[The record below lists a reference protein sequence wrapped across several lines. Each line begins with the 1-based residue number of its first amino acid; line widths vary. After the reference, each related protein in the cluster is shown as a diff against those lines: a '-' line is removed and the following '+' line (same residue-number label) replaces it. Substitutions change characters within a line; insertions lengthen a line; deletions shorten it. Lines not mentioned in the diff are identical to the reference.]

1 MTGGRRRPEEYGPLP
16 FPPPVLA
23 AKTPDELATLA
34 ALDRFKR
41 AMGFR
46 RELQQ
51 ALRPLGISFAEWR
64 LLEASSRLIRQTG
77 EPVSHLEV
85 SRELD
90 VSEGCVSRLMWQ
102 LAGRGLVDHDLDG
115 LGLQYRVLVT
125 NESEGLVAEGY
136 VLAAAVENRRR

>member
-1 MTGGRRRPEEYGPLP
+1 MP

-46 RELQQ
+46 REMQQ
-51 ALRPLGISFAEWR
+51 ALKPLSISFAEWR
-64 LLEASSRLIRQTG
+64 LLEASSRLIQQTA

-85 SRELD
+85 ARELD
-90 VSEGCVSRLMWQ
+90 VGEGCVSRLMWR

-115 LGLQYRVLVT
+115 RGLQYRVLMT

-136 VLAAAVENRRR
+136 VLAAAAGSPRR